1 MSKNLNWEISKLR
14 AKASSPKITNTL
26 GRNPSFI
33 TAEKAL
39 YPPYSLCDCCWI
51 DQVPCFD
58 GTQLLWKER
67 RRKNHVAELSTP
79 L

>member
-51 DQVPCFD
+51 DEVPCFD
-58 GTQLLWKER
+58 GSQLPDYLTVEEKKKKKPR
-67 RRKNHVAELSTP
+67 G
-79 L
+79 